1 MADQYRLRFL
11 TADSHEKI
19 NENHEKQ
26 LRHRPTEFL
35 LNGFLATLNSSQ
47 RATPPAITELQPKH
61 AGASKLHPRLR
72 LYDYRRLRTW
82 FQASTVACGSEPVLV
97 HFFEFFP
104 SKVVVA
110 GGRGAQPLRRR
121 I

>member
-11 TADSHEKI
+11 TADRQEKI
-19 NENHEKQ
+19 NENHEKK

-35 LNGFLATLNSSQ
+35 LNGFLAILNSSQ
-47 RATPPAITELQPKH
+47 RATPPAITRLQPKH

-72 LYDYRRLRTW
+72 LYYYRRLRNW
-82 FQASTVACGSEPVLV
+82 FQASTVACGSEPLLV
-97 HFFEFFP
+97 HFFEFFTR
-104 SKVVVA
+104 KVVVQ
-110 GGRGAQPLRRR
+110 GGRGAHPLRRR